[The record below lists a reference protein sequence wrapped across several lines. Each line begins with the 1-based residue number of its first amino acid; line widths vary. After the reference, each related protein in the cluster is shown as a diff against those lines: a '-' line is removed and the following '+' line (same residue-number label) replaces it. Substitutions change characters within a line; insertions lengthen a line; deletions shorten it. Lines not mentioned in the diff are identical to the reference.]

1 MKFRECNEDR
11 GGGNE
16 AESGGAA
23 DSRYRITSNIFRAN
37 VRANALKKRGGEGGR
52 WRGPGKGERME
63 GE

>member
-37 VRANALKKRGGEGGR
+37 VRANALKKRGGGGEVAWSR
-52 WRGPGKGERME
+52 KRRKEME